1 MKLEAKELSRL
12 IKKLTFQN
20 YEKKY
25 NVDGGFILGSLFG
38 AFRAERDLIKNGL
51 QKKYSVIDS

>member
-1 MKLEAKELSRL
+1 LETEELSRL

-25 NVDGGFILGSLFG
+25 NKDGGIILGSLFG

-51 QKKYSVIDS
+51 